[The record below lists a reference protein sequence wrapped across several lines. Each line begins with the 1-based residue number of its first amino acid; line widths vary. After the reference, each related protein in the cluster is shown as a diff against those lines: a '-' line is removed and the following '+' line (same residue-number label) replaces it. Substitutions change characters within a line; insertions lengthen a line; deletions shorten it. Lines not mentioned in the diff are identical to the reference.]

1 MDLIFQIRVPKLKQL
16 DGLEFYQKVFSWGGQ
31 EYPQDPVTY
40 RWGDHVQL
48 IPGGAQPR
56 VVALLPKGLLGPD
69 LEVFDIEGT
78 GLDLLES
85 EINGIEVEWNGKRL
99 DDFLCLLLRQYDRWV
114 LVFELYE
121 DQIDGV
127 YELTVDECIRKLKMN
142 LRRDIRREGFIAY
155 RSNSRI

>member
-1 MDLIFQIRVPKLKQL
+1 M
-16 DGLEFYQKVFSWGGQ
+16 
-31 EYPQDPVTY
+31 
-40 RWGDHVQL
+40 
-48 IPGGAQPR
+48 
-56 VVALLPKGLLGPD
+56 GPD

-121 DQIDGV
+121 DHIDGV